1 MARDALRARGEVTL
15 WCLGNPRARSCPRYF
30 LLAKMCFLI
39 FGFRMNQRGTR
50 ADQSAPESGHQLA
63 GTHHD
68 RPRTHGFSALSC
80 VLLSRFY
87 TFSNTL
93 SSLVFALAPLS
104 LHSGLGVQ
112 LYHAQY
118 LRIVRVQ
125 KSDPCVQ
132 SGLAHCLRVWHRL
145 CVWSS
150 RRHGPTDTEPCLDR
164 AVRS

>member
-80 VLLSRFY
+80 VLLSIDSTHFPTRSLHL
-87 TFSNTL
+87 FSL
-93 SSLVFALAPLS
+93 WRLS
-104 LHSGLGVQ
+104 LFTLDLGCNYTTHNISASSEYRSQ
-112 LYHAQY
+112 THA
-118 LRIVRVQ
+118 
-125 KSDPCVQ
+125 SN
-132 SGLAHCLRVWHRL
+132 RVWRTASASGIDCAFGL
-145 CVWSS
+145 RGDTGRPTQS
-150 RRHGPTDTEPCLDR
+150 RAWIEL
-164 AVRS
+164 